1 MLQTFEDL
9 PEEDL
14 SQLLMQF
21 YGTVLSKNCKE
32 YSKSGLINLC
42 SGINHYLHAPPFSKT
57 LDLMNDRIFT
67 QANLV
72 LTGRMRDNK
81 DKGLDTTTPHIA
93 LEKED
98 LEKLFTEYFPK
109 TVSDTINAEVLLHKV
124 FFDIIDYTGRR
135 GK

>member
-1 MLQTFEDL
+1 
-9 PEEDL
+9 
-14 SQLLMQF
+14 
-21 YGTVLSKNCKE
+21 
-32 YSKSGLINLC
+32 
-42 SGINHYLHAPPFSKT
+42 
-57 LDLMNDRIFT
+57 MNDRIFT

-81 DKGLDTTTPHIA
+81 DKGLDTTTPRIA

-109 TVSDTINAEVLLHKV
+109 TVGDTINTEVSLHKV
-124 FFDIIDYTGRR
+124 FFDIMYYTGWR